1 MSHIASIASDMG
13 IIVSDLNFD
22 SVNLIKDLEI
32 ARHALY
38 ASKEKMLPHVNEVM
52 EENPN
57 IEMDEVPLLEW
68 LDDNSERES
77 FTLVQSRKRKKRK
90 IKTPMGNPL
99 GGDHVRRSKRTTP
112 SLYRNVGDKKNPNS
126 LGKKTIRRNP

>member
-1 MSHIASIASDMG
+1 MSQIASIASGVG

-32 ARHALY
+32 IRHALY

-77 FTLVQSRKRKKRK
+77 FTLVQSRKKKKGKLKLPWEIHWEGTMLGGAKEQHPLYIEMLEIRK
-90 IKTPMGNPL
+90 ILILQGRKQ
-99 GGDHVRRSKRTTP
+99 
-112 SLYRNVGDKKNPNS
+112 
-126 LGKKTIRRNP
+126 